1 MEVINQTDMKT
12 FSDELHSD
20 MQSQLNQ
27 IANDNEGV
35 IDRANESLLIIR
47 SAINRLRDF
56 IYDYQFF
63 DTREEISFFKKVK
76 PSFVSQYYYYD
87 KIFSLKLN
95 EPYGSKESIN
105 VYCYRQLE
113 VLQEFVTEN
122 IELHSYCL
130 SKATNYDDKYFTRD
144 ENCLRSVEY
153 DAKFSTGY
161 DLILGKIMA
170 NQRIKDYLLDMIKK
184 SDTEVLSN
192 GSSLTWTGTKAS
204 LIELIYALHSVDSID
219 NGNADIKKIATL
231 FEQLFNIKLG
241 NWYRHFQEIRLR
253 KNRRTNFID
262 QMKKKLEERLD
273 DFE

>member
-1 MEVINQTDMKT
+1 MEVINQMDIKT
-12 FSDELHSD
+12 FSDELQSD

-27 IANDNEGV
+27 IAHDHEDV

-63 DTREEISFFKKVK
+63 DTREEISFFKMIK

-87 KIFSLKLN
+87 KVFLLKVN
-95 EPYGSKESIN
+95 EPYGSKESLKA
-105 VYCYRQLE
+105 YYYKQLE
-113 VLQEFVTEN
+113 VLHEFVKDNTEFYR
-122 IELHSYCL
+122 YCW
-130 SKATNYDDKYFTRD
+130 SKATNYDDKYFTRV
-144 ENCLRSVEY
+144 ENGLRNLEH

-170 NQRIKDYLLDMIKK
+170 NQRVKDYLLDAIKE
-184 SDTEVLSN
+184 SDTEDLN
-192 GSSLTWTGTKAS
+192 IGTRLTWTGTKAS

-219 NGNADIKKIATL
+219 NGNADIKQIATSFEKL
-231 FEQLFNIKLG
+231 FDIKLG

-262 QMKKKLEERLD
+262 QMQKKLEERLD
-273 DFE
+273 DFD

>member
-1 MEVINQTDMKT
+1 MEIINQMDMKT

-27 IANDNEGV
+27 VAHDHEDV

-47 SAINRLRDF
+47 SVINRLRDF

-63 DTREEISFFKKVK
+63 DTREEISFFKTVK

-87 KIFSLKLN
+87 KVFLLKAN
-95 EPYGSKESIN
+95 EPYGSQESLKA
-105 VYCYRQLE
+105 YYYKQLE
-113 VLQEFVTEN
+113 VLYEFVKDN
-122 IELHSYCL
+122 IEFHSYCL
-130 SKATNYDDKYFTRD
+130 SKATNYDDKYFRRD
-144 ENCLRSVEY
+144 ENGLRSLEY

-170 NQRIKDYLLDMIKK
+170 NQRIKDHLLDRIKK
-184 SDTEVLSN
+184 SDSEVLSN
-192 GSSLTWTGTKAS
+192 GLTWTGTKAS

-219 NGNADIKKIATL
+219 NGNADIKQIATS
-231 FEQLFNIKLG
+231 FEQLFDIKLG

-262 QMKKKLEERLD
+262 QMQKKLEERLD
-273 DFE
+273 DFD